1 MAEWPTVEAVKQS
14 LGVTATAKDAVI
26 ASAVKAAIEQVAV
39 DLGYQDITVS
49 EDSGSGTEV
58 GYTLTAGVFIH
69 DADTGGEVSDPV
81 EVVPT
86 NSMSNAALIL
96 AVMVV
101 KAPDAPYGIAA
112 AFDLGAVRVASDH
125 PTYTKMLTGQRVRF
139 AVA

>member
-14 LGVTATAKDAVI
+14 LGVTTPAKDDLI

-49 EDSGSGTEV
+49 EDSGSGEERYV
-58 GYTLTAGVFIH
+58 LTAGVFVH
-69 DADTGGEVSDPV
+69 DADTGGDVTDPV
-81 EVVPT
+81 EVPPT

-139 AVA
+139 SVG

>member
-1 MAEWPTVEAVKQS
+1 MAEWPTVEAVKLS
-14 LGVTATAKDAVI
+14 LGVTTDTRDDLI

-49 EDSGSGTEV
+49 EDSGSGSD
-58 GYTLTAGVFIH
+58 GYVLTAGVFVH
-69 DADTGGEVSDPV
+69 DADTGGDVTDAV
-81 EVVPT
+81 EVPPT

-96 AVMVV
+96 AVMVT

-112 AFDLGAVRVASDH
+112 AFDLGAVRVASEH

-139 AVA
+139 SVG

>member
-1 MAEWPTVEAVKQS
+1 MADWPTVEAVKQS
-14 LGVTATAKDAVI
+14 LGVTTTAKDDVI

-49 EDSGSGTEV
+49 EDSGSGDA
-58 GYTLTAGVFIH
+58 GYVLTAGVFIH